1 MRVIMNHRIS
11 MTVMLAGLITA
22 ACTTEQEQ
30 SMPVTSK
37 SPSGVSTTTP
47 SVSAETRNRALV
59 RFIQAVPEVDSADV
73 FADDMLVFT
82 NISYQTVTAYR
93 EVPDNRL
100 TFRLRPSGQYMAEPM
115 AEESQG
121 LSAGKHYTIVAVRD
135 EKSAKA
141 DIRVLEDELIPP
153 TPGKTKVRWINATPD
168 LEEIDVYAPGT
179 EKPLFS
185 GLNFKG
191 HTDYAE
197 VSPMS
202 GPLQIHRA
210 GEKTPVFT
218 ISKADCQPGGL
229 YTIVITGHATGTP
242 PLRAI
247 VVEDRFGSSTSS

>member
-1 MRVIMNHRIS
+1 MNHKIS
-11 MTVMLAGLITA
+11 SIVMLAGLLGA

-30 SMPVTSK
+30 SLPVTSK

-47 SVSAETRNRALV
+47 SAAAETRNRALV

-82 NISYQTVTAYR
+82 NVSYQTVTAYR
-93 EVPDNRL
+93 EVPDHRL
-100 TFRLRPSGQYMAEPM
+100 TFRLRPGGQHMAEPM

-121 LSAGKHYTIVAVRD
+121 LSAGKHYTVIAVRD
-135 EKSAKA
+135 ATNAKA
-141 DIRVLEDELIPP
+141 DIRVLEDELLPP

-185 GLNFKG
+185 GVNFKA

-202 GPLQIHRA
+202 GPLQVHRA

-218 ISKADCQPGGL
+218 ISKTDCLAGNL
-229 YTIVITGHATGTP
+229 YTIVITGRASGSP

-247 VVEDRFGSSTSS
+247 VVEDRFGASANS